1 MGLFDKKNC
10 DICGEKIGLLGNRKL
25 EDGNL
30 CKNCAKNL
38 SPWFNERRHSTV
50 AEIKEQLQY
59 REENKNKV
67 ANFRTSRVIGDYW
80 KVFFDDSNRWITVS
94 RGSSFDTDD
103 NPDIIDYSAITGCR
117 FDIDEDKDELYRE
130 GADGNRESFNPPRYK
145 FNYDFKII
153 LSVSNPYFD
162 EIKISLNSSRVE
174 YSPEPTLQI
183 SIFGQSITGNNVN
196 PENCSEYCRYR
207 NMCQE
212 ICAEIDRVR
221 GVNNGYGQPQGY
233 AQQGY
238 GQPQGYAQPQSYGQP
253 QGFAPQGFNS
263 QQVAPGTAR
272 TWFCTS
278 CGTENS
284 GNFCERCGNTRA
296 VQAPLRCPSCGFTP
310 APGQAMPRF
319 CPECGA
325 PISR

>member
-10 DICGEKIGLLGNRKL
+10 DICGDKIGLLGNKKL

-30 CKNCAKNL
+30 CKNCAKKL

-50 AEIKEQLQY
+50 AEIKDQLQY

-67 ANFRTSRVIGDYW
+67 ANFRTSRVIGEDW
-80 KVFFDDSNRWITVS
+80 KVFFDNTNRWIAVS

-103 NPDIIDYSAITGCR
+103 NPDIIDFSAITGCR

-130 GADGNRESFNPPRYK
+130 NANGDRESFNPPRYK
-145 FNYDFKII
+145 YYYTFKLTIT
-153 LSVSNPYFD
+153 VSNPYFD
-162 EIKISLNSSRVE
+162 EIKINLNRSRVE
-174 YSPEPTLQI
+174 YSPEPTVQI

-221 GVNNGYGQPQGY
+221 GVGAQGYGQPQSFNQPYGQPQGY
-233 AQQGY
+233 VQNQSFGS
-238 GQPQGYAQPQSYGQP
+238 QPQYAQAQS
-253 QGFAPQGFNS
+253 FNAS
-263 QQVAPGTAR
+263 QASS

-278 CGTENS
+278 CGAENN
-284 GNFCERCGNTRA
+284 GKFCQSCGSTRP
-296 VQAPLRCPSCGFTP
+296 VQAPIRCSACGYTP
-310 APGQAMPRF
+310 DPNQPTPRF

-325 PISR
+325 PILR